1 MTVVCGLK
9 VEASNTVDKAVDVA
23 DTTNKLDELA
33 VAEGWAEGHVMAEE
47 ADAKANE
54 ANKPDKAVDVSEAN
68 EVEAT
73 EADEADLAN
82 KLNKTDE
89 AEANEAEEAIV
100 TNEIVT
106 RVINE
111 AIVAG
116 DAYDG
121 AVLYSLTKYSA
132 ILAERKGY
140 FGIIGL
146 NNQLEHL
153 V

>member
-1 MTVVCGLK
+1 MKVICGLK
-9 VEASNTVDKAVDVA
+9 VKASNTVDKAVDVA

-33 VAEGWAEGHVMAEE
+33 VAEGRAEGHVMAEE

-54 ANKPDKAVDVSEAN
+54 ANKPDKAVDVSEAD

-73 EADEADLAN
+73 EANEADLAN
-82 KLNKTDE
+82 KLDKTDK
-89 AEANEAEEAIV
+89 AEAYEADEAIV
-100 TNEIVT
+100 TDEIET
-106 RVINE
+106 RVINK

-116 DAYDG
+116 DADDG
-121 AVLYSLTKYSA
+121 ATLYSLTKYSA
-132 ILAERKGY
+132 ILAEVKGY
-140 FGIIGL
+140 FGIVGL